1 MYRSIIHFTVQ
12 QENVPGS
19 TRCQVNSKTVS
30 STVPHRRCSCFL
42 FDYQFTVLSQAS
54 NNSVAMTVGNAAQP
68 KSMVTG
74 VVGRWNRKK
83 RGVTSK
89 HHATTTPKQKLTKEL
104 RRAKYTAIARDRQT
118 RLKSKDMVCFHC
130 RGKGHSIQ
138 HCPHASNDTT
148 GDRKTKKDSKL
159 ASAIC
164 YKCGSTEHTLA
175 QCPKR
180 KKDSD
185 ESLPFATCF
194 ICEKQGHLASACPE
208 NEHGIYVNGG
218 ACKHCGSN
226 QHRAT
231 DCPENSFNKKKTE
244 KKEDGRVEEVDV
256 SDLLED
262 AEGKATET
270 KQTSARK
277 SRNAM
282 RPIHEEKKTGK
293 KRRVVTF

>member
-1 MYRSIIHFTVQ
+1 MTL
-12 QENVPGS
+12 G
-19 TRCQVNSKTVS
+19 
-30 STVPHRRCSCFL
+30 
-42 FDYQFTVLSQAS
+42 DA
-54 NNSVAMTVGNAAQP
+54 AMAPT
-68 KSMVTG
+68 TG
-74 VVGRWNRKK
+74 AVVVGRWNRKK

-89 HHATTTPKQKLTKEL
+89 YHTTTTPKPKLTKEL
-104 RRAKYTAIARDRQT
+104 RRAKYTTIARDRQA

-130 RGKGHSIQ
+130 RGKGHSVQ
-138 HCPHASNDTT
+138 HCPHAS
-148 GDRKTKKDSKL
+148 KTIDHNKKKDSTKL

-208 NEHGIYVNGG
+208 NEHGIYINGG

-231 DCPENSFNKKKTE
+231 DCPENSFNKKKNET
-244 KKEDGRVEEVDV
+244 KKEGRVEEVDV
-256 SDLLED
+256 SNLLED
-262 AEGKATET
+262 SEGKATKT

-277 SRNAM
+277 SRDAI

-293 KRRVVTF
+293 KRRVVIF

>member
-1 MYRSIIHFTVQ
+1 MRTRESNAKSFRVVQFHFAATILLRYRS
-12 QENVPGS
+12 
-19 TRCQVNSKTVS
+19 
-30 STVPHRRCSCFL
+30 
-42 FDYQFTVLSQAS
+42 TVLLQAFR
-54 NNSVAMTVGNAAQP
+54 NPVAMTVGDAAAPP
-68 KSMVTG
+68 KTTVTG

-83 RGVTSK
+83 RGVISK
-89 HHATTTPKQKLTKEL
+89 HHATTPKSKMTKEL

-138 HCPHASNDTT
+138 HCPHASNDTA
-148 GDRKTKKDSKL
+148 GDRKTKKDNKI

-208 NEHGIYVNGG
+208 NEHGIYINGG

-231 DCPENSFNKKKTE
+231 DCPENSFNKKKNET
-244 KKEDGRVEEVDV
+244 KKEGRVEEVDV
-256 SDLLED
+256 SNLLED
-262 AEGKATET
+262 SEGKATKT
-270 KQTSARK
+270 KQTLARK
-277 SRNAM
+277 SRDAI

-293 KRRVVTF
+293 KRRVVIF